1 MVGSSLPRCRLRPLL
16 PRAISPTLSRR
27 RALLLLLSSSSGF
40 GAPSCCRGS
49 SLAHSYS
56 SMSMAAPPVAKKVPR
71 ELVDHGD
78 VRVDNYYWLR
88 DDSRSDPDVLAHL
101 RAENDYTTAVMSG
114 QSSSTTLPLQLP
126 HRPAGSD
133 ASYLFLRSFC
143 VSLRSVLAR
152 LGSATICAQRQII

>member
-1 MVGSSLPRCRLRPLL
+1 VGSSLPRRLPPLL

-27 RALLLLLSSSSGF
+27 RALLLLLSSSFGF

-49 SLAHSYS
+49 SLAHSYA
-56 SMSMAAPPVAKKVPR
+56 SMAAPPVAKKVPL

-101 RAENDYTTAVMSG
+101 RAENDYTAAVMSG
-114 QSSSTTLPLQLP
+114 QSSTTLPLQL
-126 HRPAGSD
+126 
-133 ASYLFLRSFC
+133 SYRMPPTCSFGAFAYRFDLC
-143 VSLRSVLAR
+143 SRALDQRRSVLNAR
-152 LGSATICAQRQII
+152 WLSLFQALA